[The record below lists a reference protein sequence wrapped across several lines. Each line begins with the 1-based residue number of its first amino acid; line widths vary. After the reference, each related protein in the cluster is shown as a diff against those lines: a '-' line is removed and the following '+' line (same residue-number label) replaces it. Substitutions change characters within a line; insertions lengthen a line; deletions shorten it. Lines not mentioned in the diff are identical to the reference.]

1 MTKVYDKA
9 YFDRWYRGRAR
20 IHERGEVRRKVMLAV
35 TTAEY
40 FLRRPIETVLDI
52 GAGEGAWF
60 THLRTIRPHAKY
72 LGLEP
77 SDYAV
82 ARYGKARNLM
92 QASFG
97 ELGRIAGEYDLV
109 ICSDVMH
116 YLTEK
121 EIRRGAR
128 DLARLTTGVA
138 FLEVLTAE
146 DNIIG
151 DLQGLTPRPSQWYRD
166 VLTRAKLT
174 QVGAYL
180 WLGPGLRD
188 VVSELEKF

>member
-1 MTKVYDKA
+1 MTKAYDKA
-9 YFDRWYRGRAR
+9 YFDRWYRGRSP

-40 FLRRPIETVLDI
+40 FLRRPLETVLDI
-52 GAGEGAWF
+52 GAGEGAWY

-82 ARYGKARNLM
+82 GRYGKTRNLM
-92 QASFG
+92 QASFTD
-97 ELGRIAGEYDLV
+97 LGRVRGEFDLV

-116 YLTEK
+116 YLSEK
-121 EIRRGAR
+121 EIRRGIR
-128 DLARLTTGVA
+128 DLARLTAGVA

-151 DLQGLTPRPSQWYRD
+151 DLQGLTQRPSQWYRD
-166 VLTRAKLT
+166 VFTRAKLT

-180 WLGPGLRD
+180 WLAPALRESA
-188 VVSELEKF
+188 SELEKF